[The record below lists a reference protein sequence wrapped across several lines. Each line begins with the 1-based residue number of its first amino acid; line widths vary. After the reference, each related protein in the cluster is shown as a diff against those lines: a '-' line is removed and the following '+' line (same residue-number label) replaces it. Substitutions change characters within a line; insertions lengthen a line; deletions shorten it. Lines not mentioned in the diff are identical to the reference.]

1 MAGAPVAQPQ
11 RGQELRVKPRWIPH
25 GLRGE
30 HSIGPAD
37 AKEEVSVMV
46 R

>member
-30 HSIGPAD
+30 HSTGPAEV
-37 AKEEVSVMV
+37 KELLSIMI